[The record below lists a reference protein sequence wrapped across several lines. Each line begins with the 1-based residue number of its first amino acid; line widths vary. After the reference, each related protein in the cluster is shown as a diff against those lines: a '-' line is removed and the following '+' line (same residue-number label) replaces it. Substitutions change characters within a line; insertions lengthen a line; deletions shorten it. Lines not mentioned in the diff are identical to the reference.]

1 MDTRP
6 IGIFDSGLGGLGAL
20 SRLSA
25 LLPNEKIIYLGDTLR
40 VPYGDKARDELLKC
54 ADDDFRFLLKHNVKA
69 VLIACGTVSS
79 NLTDDD
85 FARVPVLCRGVITPA
100 AQKAVALTQNHK
112 IGIIATAAS
121 IRAGAYKKTVLSL
134 CRDAEVF
141 DIACPDFVPLI
152 ERGKTDKNDIEVKA
166 AAQKYLTPLKQ
177 NGIDTLI
184 LGCTHYPLL
193 ADAIL
198 EFLGD
203 VTLIDSGAE
212 AAEEMASS
220 LKDAALL
227 SGEGQ
232 GAASFFVTSNAEGFE
247 KNAALFLQKEIDNVN
262 TITL

>member
-6 IGIFDSGLGGLGAL
+6 IGIFDSGLGGLTAL
-20 SRLSA
+20 SRLST
-25 LLPNEKIIYLGDTLR
+25 LLPNENFVYLGDTLR
-40 VPYGDKARDELLKC
+40 VPYGDKARGELLKC
-54 ADDDFRFLLKHNVKA
+54 AEDDFKFLLGHGVKA
-69 VLIACGTVSS
+69 IIIACGTVSS
-79 NLTDDD
+79 NLSNED

-100 AQKAVALTQNHK
+100 AKKAVALSKNRK

-134 CRDAEVF
+134 NQNAEVF
-141 DIACPDFVPLI
+141 DVACPDFVPLI
-152 ERGKTDKNDIEVKA
+152 ERGKLDKNDPEVKA
-166 AAQKYLTPLKQ
+166 AVEKYLTPLKQ

-212 AAEEMASS
+212 AAEDMAVA
-220 LKDAALL
+220 LKDAGLL
-227 SGEGQ
+227 NETQNGGLSL
-232 GAASFFVTSNAEGFE
+232 FVTSNAEGF
-247 KNAALFLQKEIDNVN
+247 KKSAALFLQKPIDRVD